1 MPRENNF
8 LLGRG
13 ELLTTPVTVK
23 GGGGAKNPPYSLGD
37 ARKRVGERLVTAE
50 QEFKILPADARPK
63 GEVVAALT
71 MHPRYISKSD
81 FPDDL
86 LNAVGLRAIGSRMQR
101 VQPEQWGI
109 EKHPQ
114 EALTET
120 YFVAGHVDAFENWSR
135 NLERWRDGSAAADVL
150 TQIEDLQA
158 FRGRDKL
165 KGIPVE
171 GDEAIFEFVLHN
183 AHDPQIVEAF
193 YNYAERHQG
202 EAVVDKRRDV
212 RGLTFLPVRAPI
224 AMVRELADF
233 TFVRVARGM
242 PTLRPLTPAIMRT
255 VTGFKIDLPDVDAL
269 SPDTKTVVFDGGLPD
284 PNPLAR
290 WVNYIEPPSIAA
302 PIPDC
307 VGHGLAVTSAF
318 LFGSL
323 TKGKDVPQPFSP
335 VDHVRVLD
343 TNSGRSDFE
352 IIDVLDRINEHLKA
366 NTYDFVN
373 LSLGP
378 NLSVEDDEVTLW
390 TSSLDEWL
398 AKGTAVAT
406 VAAGNNGED
415 DAASGLNRIQVPA
428 DAVNALSV
436 GAADSMGASWARAP
450 YSAVGPGRSPGRA
463 KPDLLAFGGSDHEP
477 FMVIANT
484 ATPRATEEMG
494 TSFAAPLALRTAV
507 AVRAMLGKEMS
518 ALALRALMIHRAD
531 PSTHVMKDVGWGRSE
546 ADPITLITTDDDE
559 AIIIY
564 QGDLVVGQHLRA
576 PVPLNGIPLSGKITL
591 SATLVIAPEV
601 DPEYPGAYTRSGLE
615 VSFRP
620 KDSKPGGTKAKP
632 SPHPKPSPFFSDTKV
647 FGGGEYE
654 SRKDG
659 HKWEPTLR
667 HYEEFKAS
675 ALSNPVFDIYYHHR
689 IAGAKAV
696 DQQPIP
702 YALVIGVKAPAIA
715 DLYNQVVRAYP
726 SILTPLRPVTRIQ
739 LST

>member
-23 GGGGAKNPPYSLGD
+23 SGGGGKKPPYSLTD
-37 ARKRVGERLVTAE
+37 ARKRVGERLIAAK
-50 QEFKILPADARPK
+50 QEFEALPADARPK

-86 LNAVGLRAIGSRMQR
+86 LNAVGLRAIGSRVQR

-109 EKHPQ
+109 GRHPQ

-120 YFVAGHVDAFENWSR
+120 YFVAGQVDAFETWSR
-135 NLERWRDGSAAADVL
+135 DLEGWRDGSAAADVL

-193 YNYAERHQG
+193 YNYAKRHQG
-202 EAVVDKRRDV
+202 QAVIDKRRDV

-224 AMVRELADF
+224 ALVRELADF
-233 TFVRVARGM
+233 SFVRVARGM
-242 PTLRPLTPAIMRT
+242 PTLRPLTPAIVRA
-255 VTGFKIDLPDVDAL
+255 VSGFKINLPDVDAL
-269 SPDTKTVVFDGGLPD
+269 NTEAKTVVFDGGLPD
-284 PNPLAR
+284 PNPLTR
-290 WVNYIEPPSIAA
+290 WVNYIEPPSIGP
-302 PIPDC
+302 PIPYC
-307 VGHGLAVTSAF
+307 VSHGLAVTSAL
-318 LFGSL
+318 LFGPL
-323 TKGKDVPQPFSP
+323 AKGKDLPQPFSL

-343 TNSGRSDFE
+343 TDTGKSDLE
-352 IIDVLDRINEHLKA
+352 IIDVLDRISRHLNA
-366 NTYDFVN
+366 NAYDFVN

-378 NLSVEDDEVTLW
+378 DLSVEDDEVTLW

-398 AKGTAVAT
+398 AKGAAVAT
-406 VAAGNNGED
+406 VAAGNNGEK
-415 DAASGLNRIQVPA
+415 DAVSGLNRIQVPA
-428 DAVNALSV
+428 DAVNALSI
-436 GAADSMGASWARAP
+436 GAADSMEASWARAP

-463 KPDLLAFGGSDHEP
+463 KPDLLAFGGSDSEP
-477 FMVIANT
+477 FFVVANT
-484 ATPRATEEMG
+484 ATPQATENMG

-507 AVRAMLGKEMS
+507 AVRTILGHEMS

-531 PSTHVMKDVGWGRSE
+531 PSTHMMKDVGWGRSGV
-546 ADPITLITTDDDE
+546 DPINLITTDDDE

-564 QGDLVVGQHLRA
+564 QGNLVVGQHLRA
-576 PVPLNGIPLSGKITL
+576 PVPLNGIPLSGTVTL

-620 KDSKPGGTKAKP
+620 KDTKLGGTKDKP
-632 SPHPKPSPFFSDTKV
+632 STHPKSRPFFSDTKI
-647 FGGGEYE
+647 FGGSEYE
-654 SRKDG
+654 TRKDG

-667 HYEEFKAS
+667 HSEDFKAS
-675 ALSNPVFDIYYHHR
+675 TLSNPVFDIYYHHR
-689 IAGAKAV
+689 NAGAKAM

-702 YALVIGVKAPAIA
+702 YALVIGVKAPAVA
-715 DLYNQVVRAYP
+715 DLYNQVIRAY
-726 SILTPLRPVTRIQ
+726 STILTPLRPVTRIQ